1 MREWEPASD
10 QVELSDQVGYG
21 TAEVDMYD
29 PEVDLGIAAENLC
42 SGERKGTL
50 TMTEILIYAELN
62 KFITTN
68 EKIHAAL
75 AVILEELDIFS
86 GEASE

>member
-1 MREWEPASD
+1 
-10 QVELSDQVGYG
+10 
-21 TAEVDMYD
+21 MYD
-29 PEVDLGIAAENLC
+29 PEVDLGIDTENLFR
-42 SGERKGTL
+42 GEHKGTL

-75 AVILEELDIFS
+75 AVIMEELDIFS
-86 GEASE
+86 GEAYE